1 MLGVSSRRAWPED
14 WADRRAGIDCPTCAQ
29 GRPDETRGGLRFFSG
44 EVVDV
49 YLRKAGP
56 LPGYSMAVWRGQHA
70 ADLAELTGRELADYW
85 QEIAAA
91 SRALYAVFDPA
102 QINYLTY
109 GNSVP
114 HLHTYLL
121 LRYLDDPC
129 PGMPLHPFVEQP
141 ISADLLSQQRSQLV
155 AALMQAGT

>member
-1 MLGVSSRRAWPED
+1 MPGVSTRTWPTD
-14 WADRRAGIDCPTCAQ
+14 WAECRTGVACPTCAQ
-29 GRPDETRGGLRFFSG
+29 GRPDETRGGVRFFRG
-44 EVVDV
+44 NVVDV
-49 YLRKAGP
+49 YLRKSAP
-56 LPGYSMAVWRGQHA
+56 LPGYSMAVWRGRHA
-70 ADLAELTGRELADYW
+70 ADLTELTVEELSGYWREVAM
-85 QEIAAA
+85 A

-129 PGMPLHPFVEQP
+129 PGLPLQPFIERP
-141 ISADLLSQQRSQLV
+141 V
-155 AALMQAGT
+155 AADELSRQRDQLLRALEAASA